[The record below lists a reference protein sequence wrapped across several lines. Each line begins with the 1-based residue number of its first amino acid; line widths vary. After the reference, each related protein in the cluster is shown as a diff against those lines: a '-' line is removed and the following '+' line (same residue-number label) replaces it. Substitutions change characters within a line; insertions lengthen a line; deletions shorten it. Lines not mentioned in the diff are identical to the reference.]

1 MKNFLYLTWS
11 VCLFVLMSCTNEESL
26 PVDEVSAVEFS
37 FDLESA
43 MSNSRAIS
51 DGKGAN
57 QLMYGVFDDQGKLI
71 IKKAVKN
78 NVTGLLGKDGYKM
91 TISLAKGKTYQVV
104 FWAQNDQCEAYTVSD
119 DMKVAIDYAGINN
132 DESRDA
138 FFATTDKFKVDAST
152 SVSVVLKRPFAQVN
166 VGAFPFDLEYAKDL
180 GMDVKQ
186 STATIMNV
194 PNEINLLDGTTEG
207 EVDVTYSLSD
217 IPAEKLMV
225 DVDGNGQ
232 KETYEWLSMSYI
244 LANKE
249 QSSHTMAFGFDNAEG
264 NSPIVFDGLESVPVQ
279 RNYRTNIVGQIL
291 TGTITFNVKID
302 PVYEGEDINSAG
314 LYYNFSEN
322 ISILNK
328 EFAFN
333 TDEAATFTSENN
345 NELTFKDVTFSG
357 RIQFIAFG
365 EYRDRGDYVNFTNVL
380 NNVKAE
386 NMVVDHTG
394 IENVKA
400 IDYMAPLVFLRG
412 VSTLN
417 NCTFTGSTT
426 TAVPFADNYGD
437 MREPLPYDCGVPN
450 GCEAIFNDCTV
461 DRLYAWSHSMITLN
475 NSRLKYIR
483 CSTHHNTEAKAH
495 VTIGDGTVVDEIFV
509 TSSGTAKRVKDENG
523 NYHWIDDPANR
534 WAPSLIIK
542 AGATVKRLDMNHR
555 PSLDKDGNLSVIIE
569 KGAIVGE
576 IVNAVDEFK

>member
-1 MKNFLYLTWS
+1 MKKFLYLTWS
-11 VCLFVLMSCTNEESL
+11 VCLFVLMSCSNEESL

-104 FWAQNDQCEAYTVSD
+104 FWAQNDQCEAYTISD

-132 DESRDA
+132 NESRDA

-217 IPAEKLMV
+217 IPVEKLMV

-302 PVYEGEDINSAG
+302 PVYEGEEINSAG

-322 ISILNK
+322 ISIQNK

-333 TDEAATFTSENN
+333 TNEAATFTSENN

-365 EYRDRGDYVNFTNVL
+365 EYRDKGNYVDFTNVL

-426 TAVPFADNYGD
+426 TAVPFVDNYGD

-450 GCEAIFNDCTV
+450 SCEAIFNDCTV

-475 NSRLKYIR
+475 NSILKYIR
-483 CSTHHNTEAKAH
+483 CSTHHNTDPKAH

-509 TSSGTAKRVKDENG
+509 TSSGVAKRVKDENG

-542 AGATVKRLDMNHR
+542 AGARVKRLDMNHR
-555 PSLDKDGNLSVIIE
+555 PSLDNNGNLSVIIE
-569 KGAIVGE
+569 EGAIVEE
-576 IVNAVDEFK
+576 IVNAVDEF